1 MDYLAKLLV
10 SEVNLDE
17 VRKLENI
24 YSSKLEVADWLNRK
38 LVSNQDNK
46 KMALLNWFG
55 LKEGFSYNLVVKLI
69 ERSTLKPSSTFL
81 DPFSGTGTSIFA
93 AANNGLNSIG
103 IELLP
108 FGQFLHDTRKA
119 AFAVNPDLFKIEIS
133 KILEYIKIKKR
144 PKQMFMFHHLSI
156 TYGAFPKETERAMA
170 NYLQYVNEITDPAI
184 KQLMKFACFSVLEKI
199 SFTSKDGQY
208 LRWDKRSGRT
218 RAGEYQKK
226 EILPFTVAIYQALQE
241 IHLTVKGKLFFDNG
255 SKDNL
260 KRITLINGSALENL
274 PKLPHESID
283 LIISSP
289 PYCNRY
295 DYTRTYALE
304 LAFLGSDNEKL
315 KAYRQEL
322 LSCTV
327 ENRSKE
333 KWLYDLYKSLGK
345 LETFFAA
352 EKTFEENQALQSILK
367 SLMQAMNEGRLNNKG
382 IYRMVYNYFFE
393 HSFIIHE
400 IARIMKH
407 GGKIYYI
414 NDNVQYANISIPVDL
429 ILSDFAKSA
438 GLFVSKIYYLRRGK
452 GNSSQQMGRNGR
464 EELRKCVYFWEKL

>member
-1 MDYLAKLLV
+1 MLV

-46 KMALLNWFG
+46 KMPLLNWFG

-69 ERSTLKPSSTFL
+69 ELSAPKVSSVFL

-93 AANNGLNSIG
+93 AANKGLNSIG

-119 AFAVNPDLFKIEIS
+119 AFDVNPDLFQIEIS
-133 KILEYIKIKKR
+133 KVLEYIKAKKK
-144 PKQMFMFHHLSI
+144 PKQMFMFHHLTI
-156 TYGAFPKETERAMA
+156 TEGAFPKKTERDMA
-170 NYLQYVNEITDPAI
+170 NYLQYVNEILDPSI
-184 KQLMKFACFSVLEKI
+184 KQLMTFACFSVLEKI

-208 LRWDKRSGRT
+208 LRWDKSSGRT
-218 RAGEYQKK
+218 RAGEHHKK
-226 EILPFTVAIYQALQE
+226 EILPFTAAIFKALLE
-241 IHLTVKGKLFFDNG
+241 IHLTVKGKLFFDSG
-255 SKDNL
+255 DKDTL
-260 KRITLINGSALENL
+260 KRISLINGSALENL
-274 PKLPHESID
+274 PKLPQESID

-304 LAFLGSDNEKL
+304 LAFLGLDNEKL
-315 KAYRQEL
+315 KVYRQQL

-327 ENRSKE
+327 ENKSKE
-333 KWLYDLYKSLGK
+333 KWLYDLYQSLGK
-345 LETFFAA
+345 LETYFDAK
-352 EKTFEENQALQSILK
+352 KTFEENLALQSILK
-367 SLMQAMNEGRLNNKG
+367 GLMQCMNEGKLNNKG
-382 IYRMVYNYFFE
+382 IYGMVYNYFFE

-400 IARIMKH
+400 MARIMKH

-414 NDNVQYANISIPVDL
+414 NDNVQYANIPIPVDL

-438 GLFVSKIYYLRRGK
+438 GLFVNKIYYLRRGK

>member
-1 MDYLAKLLV
+1 MTKLLV
-10 SEVNLDE
+10 SEVDLDE
-17 VRKLENI
+17 VRKLEKI
-24 YSSKLEVADWLNRK
+24 YSDKLEVAEWLNRK

-55 LKEGFSYNLVVKLI
+55 LKEGFSYNLVIKLI
-69 ERSTLKPSSTFL
+69 EISTPKPSSTFL

-93 AANNGLNSIG
+93 AANKGLNSIG

-119 AFAVNPDLFKIEIS
+119 AFEVNPDLFQIEIS
-133 KILEYIKIKKR
+133 KALEYIKTKNR
-144 PKQMFMFHHLSI
+144 PKQMFMFQHLKI
-156 TYGAFPKETERAMA
+156 TEGAFPEETERDMA
-170 NYLQYVNEITDPAI
+170 NYLQYVNEITDPSI

-218 RAGEYQKK
+218 RAGEYHKR
-226 EILPFTVAIYQALQE
+226 EILPFTVAISKALHE

-255 SKDNL
+255 SKDNF
-260 KRITLINGSALENL
+260 KRISLINGSALENL
-274 PKLPHESID
+274 PKMPQESID

-304 LAFLGSDNEKL
+304 MAFLGLDNEKL
-315 KAYRQEL
+315 KAYRQQL

-327 ENRSKE
+327 ENKSKE
-333 KWLYDLYKSLGK
+333 KWLYDIYKALGK
-345 LETFFAA
+345 LETYFDAK
-352 EKTFEENQALQSILK
+352 KTFEENLALQSILN
-367 SLMQAMNEGRLNNKG
+367 SLMQCMKEGKLNNKG

-438 GLFVSKIYYLRRGK
+438 GLYVNRIYFLRRGK
-452 GNSSQQMGRNGR
+452 GNSSQQMGRHGR